1 MLELENKIRE
11 AIPKLKQ
18 LTEGA
23 IVYRPHWNS
32 FEQKFQE
39 GVFDEIEYRFGKF
52 FYCNEEL
59 EHFQLDSSWYIGHKI
74 QLNDVLEYITQKDC
88 YAAISINNHFYFTN
102 GYKHYFWDLSSV
114 FLADQNDELKRFL
127 NDL

>member
-11 AIPKLKQ
+11 AIPRLK
-18 LTEGA
+18 EVDHFFG
-23 IVYRPHWNS
+23 
-32 FEQKFQE
+32 
-39 GVFDEIEYRFGKF
+39 DEPMTIEHQIK
-52 FYCNEEL
+52 
-59 EHFQLDSSWYIGHKI
+59 
-74 QLNDVLEYITQKDC
+74 LNDVLEYITQKDC

-114 FLADQNDELKRFL
+114 FLADQSDELKRFL